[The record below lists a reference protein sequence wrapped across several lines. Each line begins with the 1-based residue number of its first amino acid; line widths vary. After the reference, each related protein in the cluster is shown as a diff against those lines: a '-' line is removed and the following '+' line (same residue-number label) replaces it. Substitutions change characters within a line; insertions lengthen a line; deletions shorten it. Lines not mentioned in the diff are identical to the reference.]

1 MLPQLG
7 VNPASRFAT
16 MEALVEHGEW
26 SIDQA
31 SLLDNTIDKVLW
43 EGRFYSSKPPLMA
56 AIGAPVYRLISDWYD
71 VRFSTDMYRTASLM
85 RLPLAVLPW
94 WLGCV
99 FLFVTLGH
107 IAQSPSVRV
116 WGLASWTLASLS
128 TAYAADLNNH
138 TWAVSAMIACLAVLA
153 PIAASPERRT
163 GVVRALVAGV
173 AAGTVVCFDLGAVP
187 IMGLLGLV
195 VTWRWL
201 GERNLAAL
209 AAAIVGASI
218 LPTVQAAIQCSI
230 VGDIVPFYLKPEAYQ
245 YEGSYWARTSGFDAL
260 NEPKAVYLFHS
271 TFGHHGLFSHSPWLL
286 VALPCLFSS
295 WRGVAGAS
303 PTGVW
308 WRRAHQQFM
317 TNPDAVLRLT
327 ALIAVTFVVLYYTF
341 KSNNYGGL
349 CVGMRW
355 FMVTQP
361 ILALAAVHYVQQK
374 RLMERAPELLAGLTT
389 MGAVVCL
396 WGTISVWGEG
406 LIFVI
411 FRGLGMGSING

>member
-1 MLPQLG
+1 
-7 VNPASRFAT
+7 
-16 MEALVEHGEW
+16 
-26 SIDQA
+26 
-31 SLLDNTIDKVLW
+31 
-43 EGRFYSSKPPLMA
+43 
-56 AIGAPVYRLISDWYD
+56 
-71 VRFSTDMYRTASLM
+71 
-85 RLPLAVLPW
+85 
-94 WLGCV
+94 
-99 FLFVTLGH
+99 
-107 IAQSPSVRV
+107 
-116 WGLASWTLASLS
+116 
-128 TAYAADLNNH
+128 
-138 TWAVSAMIACLAVLA
+138 VS
-153 PIAASPERRT
+153 
-163 GVVRALVAGV
+163 
-173 AAGTVVCFDLGAVP
+173 
-187 IMGLLGLV
+187 
-195 VTWRWL
+195 WRWL

-218 LPTVQAAIQCSI
+218 LPAVQAPIQYSI
-230 VGDIVPFYLKPEAYQ
+230 VGDLVPFYLKPEAYL
-245 YEGSYWARTSGFDAL
+245 YEGSYWSRTSGFDAL

-295 WRGVAGAS
+295 WRGVSGAV
-303 PTGVW
+303 PAGVW

-327 ALIAVTFVVLYYTF
+327 ALVAVTFVVLYYTF